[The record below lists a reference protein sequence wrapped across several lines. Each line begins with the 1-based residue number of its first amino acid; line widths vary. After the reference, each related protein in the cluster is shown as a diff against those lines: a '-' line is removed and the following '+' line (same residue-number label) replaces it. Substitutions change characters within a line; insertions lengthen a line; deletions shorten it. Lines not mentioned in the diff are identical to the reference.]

1 MNLSE
6 TRAWLRGID
15 AIIVNSSGGK
25 DSQTALHRI
34 ALLADEAAVLDR
46 VTVLHCDLGHV
57 EWPGALKLAA
67 QQAAYYGLPF
77 QVRRRERGALLDL
90 VRRRRLWPSAAARYC
105 TSSLKR
111 DVARKFY
118 TETARQAAVT
128 GRPARLLSVMGIRAA
143 ESRARAARP
152 ALSLDRASSSGQR
165 EVTVWHPIHDLST
178 AQVWESIK
186 ASGAPHHPVYRH
198 VSRLS
203 CSLCPLASSAD
214 LIAAARLRP
223 ALAEQYAAVERE
235 IGHRFRAD
243 LSMAEIIQAAA
254 RPRPAHTTATPR
266 PCAAAVRTGAQT

>member
-1 MNLSE
+1 MNLTE
-6 TRAWLRGID
+6 TRAWLRGFD
-15 AIIVNSSGGK
+15 AIVVNSSGGK
-25 DSQTALHRI
+25 DSQTALHRVAVI
-34 ALLADEAAVLDR
+34 ADEAGVLDR

-57 EWPGALKLAA
+57 EWPGALTLAA
-67 QQAAYYGLPF
+67 TQSAYYGVPF
-77 QVRRRERGALLDL
+77 QVRRREHGGLLDL
-90 VRRRRLWPSAAARYC
+90 VLRRRLWPSANARYC

-111 DVARKFY
+111 DVARRFY

-152 ALSLDRASSSGQR
+152 AVFLDRASSSGRR
-165 EVTVWHPIHDLST
+165 EVTVWHPIHELST
-178 AQVWESIK
+178 AQVWAAIN

-203 CSLCPLASSAD
+203 CSLCPLAARAD

-223 ALAEQYAAVERE
+223 ALAAQYAAVERE

-243 LSMAEIIQAAA
+243 LSMAEIIRAAA
-254 RPRPAHTTATPR
+254 RSGPAHTSAVLRLRAATAVT
-266 PCAAAVRTGAQT
+266 CA